1 MAAYLNMVVLAGVL
15 GNDATFH
22 PQANGHTAVMLRI
35 ATLDAWR
42 DGNGQRQER
51 TEWHNVVYWSRT
63 ANQTAFLQ
71 RALLKGWTVTV
82 TGSSRTREYTDQ
94 QTNTRRFVT
103 EVHADNVQVGGPVQN
118 LNQATNTSREAM
130 PPPASSAR
138 VLTHPAARNTAAVPH
153 GIPAGYVPQ
162 VVDSPASIPMD
173 AEPLYADYGPP
184 LQHF

>member
-1 MAAYLNMVVLAGVL
+1 MRNGNERVLARNEERVGDRNNGRSAGRNNDRSAVELSPPENGVFTVDWL
-15 GNDATFH
+15 K
-22 PQANGHTAVMLRI
+22 
-35 ATLDAWR
+35 R
-42 DGNGQRQER
+42 DPE
-51 TEWHNVVYWSRT
+51 V
-63 ANQTAFLQ
+63 TAFLQ

-118 LNQATNTSREAM
+118 LNQATNTAREPM

-138 VLTHPAARNTAAVPH
+138 VLTHPAARNNAAVPH

-184 LQHF
+184 LQQF